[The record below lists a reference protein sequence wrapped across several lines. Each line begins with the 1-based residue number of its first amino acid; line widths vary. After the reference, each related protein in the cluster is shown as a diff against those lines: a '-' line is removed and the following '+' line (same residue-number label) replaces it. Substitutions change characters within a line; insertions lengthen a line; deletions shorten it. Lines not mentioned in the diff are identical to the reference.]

1 MEPLGLGRLRRLQ
14 PRDRRDVPLLGSAQA
29 WHWPRRAVKL
39 RASINAHVL
48 GRHAD
53 REAAMRAIE
62 KELESRMAQV
72 QHDWMIYQAL
82 RKPLLRRFGRGL
94 RHVELLLV
102 LDLRF
107 QRLFVE
113 LQTGENLDITRRAAD
128 IRHSRAGRSRP
139 GLEV

>member
-1 MEPLGLGRLRRLQ
+1 MGVAHNGRGVAVAVVMVGLVQTIAFPSIARAGFFDFLFGAFQ
-14 PRDRRDVPLLGSAQA
+14 S
-29 WHWPRRAVKL
+29 RAV
-39 RASINAHVL
+39 RPYEAYP
-48 GRHAD
+48 GQWGRRHAD

-102 LDLRF
+102 LD
-107 QRLFVE
+107 
-113 LQTGENLDITRRAAD
+113 A
-128 IRHSRAGRSRP
+128 
-139 GLEV
+139 